1 MLAHPTSRSY
11 LLVALQLLCI
21 ALFAVS
27 GHVVARNPFF
37 LIMEAGALGLG
48 VWAIATLRPGKFN
61 ITPDVPAHAEMMER
75 GPYRLIRHPMYT
87 SLIVGA
93 GALVADDFSWLRCGL
108 WIALSGVLIAK
119 LHYEEQLL
127 RAAFFRYD
135 DYAKRTYRL
144 IPFMY

>member
-1 MLAHPTSRSY
+1 MYAPPKFRSY

-21 ALFAVS
+21 ALFAAA
-27 GHVVARNPFF
+27 GHIVARNSF
-37 LIMEAGALGLG
+37 LLIVEAGAWGLG
-48 VWAIATLRPGKFN
+48 VWAIGILRLGKFN
-61 ITPDVPAHAEMMER
+61 ITPDVPAHAEMTDR

-93 GALVADDFSWLRCGL
+93 GALVADDFSWLRCSL
-108 WIALSGVLIAK
+108 WICLAAVLVMK
-119 LHYEEQLL
+119 LHYEEKLL
-127 RAAFFRYD
+127 RNAFSGYE